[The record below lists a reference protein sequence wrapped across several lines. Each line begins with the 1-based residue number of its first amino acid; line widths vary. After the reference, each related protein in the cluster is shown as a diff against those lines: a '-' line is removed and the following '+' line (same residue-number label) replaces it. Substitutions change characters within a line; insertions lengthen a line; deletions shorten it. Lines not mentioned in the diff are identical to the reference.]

1 MNKFEAMAIGEK
13 RALEAHESLKQITR
27 KVELSKGNDT
37 NTDALA
43 LENCSGCIIFT
54 KDDGANGIDTVISF
68 KTIDD
73 LDMLV
78 AKLMGLRTQMFK
90 KQKEKHNEFK

>member
-1 MNKFEAMAIGEK
+1 MNKFQAMAIGEK
-13 RALEAHESLKQITR
+13 RALEAHEALKQITR
-27 KVELSKGNDT
+27 RVDLSKGNDT
-37 NTDALA
+37 NTDSHLFPDA
-43 LENCSGCIIFT
+43 SGCILFT
-54 KDDGANGIDTVISF
+54 KDDGAAGIDTVVHF

-90 KQKEKHNEFK
+90 KQKENYNELK